1 MGCRNR
7 AVACLTA
14 ALASLALVTTGC
26 GTAKAGEEGAG
37 PPGDPLRVLL
47 AGDSITAG
55 YYASGEDRS
64 YAALLEDEWD
74 DTAPV
79 DAQSIGQPGARAWRI
94 ARAVAELDPAALD
107 VAVLEV
113 GANDVGKSTVAEY
126 SESVDRLADNA
137 ETGSPGLLTVC
148 LGPWNDPVASAA
160 YDEAVAQVCD
170 GGGRVYVQVSDL
182 FVEEGMRGPAGVETP
197 YGERDAFHPNDRA
210 HAEIARRIADVVHEA
225 GLT

>member
-1 MGCRNR
+1 MGCTNR
-7 AVACLTA
+7 AVAGLAA
-14 ALASLALVTTGC
+14 ALTSLALVSTGC
-26 GTAKAGEEGAG
+26 GAAETGDGGAG

-47 AGDSITAG
+47 AGDSITSG
-55 YYASGEDRS
+55 FYASGEDRA

-113 GANDVGKSTVAEY
+113 GANDVGKSTVEEY
-126 SESVDRLADNA
+126 SESVERLADNA

-182 FVEEGMRGPAGVETP
+182 FVEEGMRGPAGFETP

-210 HAEIARRIADVVHEA
+210 HAEIARRIADVVDEA

>member
-7 AVACLTA
+7 AVGGLTA

-79 DAQSIGQPGARAWRI
+79 DAQSIGQPGARAWLASHGYDAKFGARPIRRLIETEISHRLSSEILFGKLAKGGTVRI
-94 ARAVAELDPAALD
+94 DAGTEG
-107 VAVLEV
+107 LE
-113 GANDVGKSTVAEY
+113 
-126 SESVDRLADNA
+126 
-137 ETGSPGLLTVC
+137 
-148 LGPWNDPVASAA
+148 
-160 YDEAVAQVCD
+160 
-170 GGGRVYVQVSDL
+170 
-182 FVEEGMRGPAGVETP
+182 
-197 YGERDAFHPNDRA
+197 FHY
-210 HAEIARRIADVVHEA
+210 
-225 GLT
+225 